1 MRGDYAAALDA
12 GEQDLAETPALLVDC
27 LPLGDVNI
35 IYKERSMYAMTYV
48 GAPYIFR
55 FQRLPG
61 ESGMLARGC
70 AVNTPLG
77 HVVLT
82 AGDVVL
88 NNGSGVQSIANGA
101 CSHYE
106 SA

>member
-1 MRGDYAAALDA
+1 
-12 GEQDLAETPALLVDC
+12 
-27 LPLGDVNI
+27 
-35 IYKERSMYAMTYV
+35 MYAMSYV

-70 AVNTPLG
+70 AVNTPVG

-82 AGDVVL
+82 AGDVVV
-88 NNGSGVQSIANGA
+88 NNGTGVQSIANGA
-101 CSHYE
+101 VRSYIFNNID
-106 SA
+106 STNYKRAFVTANPQ